1 MREELQTLTAQTNS
15 QIDKMLKIEAN
26 FFYQRKGLYEVIL
39 SKIVDL
45 ETLRREKNQGADI
58 LAQRAA

>member
-1 MREELQTLTAQTNS
+1 MQTLTAQTNS